1 MTDSQQRALSP
12 EERQATVDR
21 LCAHFARD
29 AMNTT
34 ELERRLDIAYAARTR
49 AELVALEQ
57 DLPALRSERRPAV
70 SVPAPAPDAASDAA
84 DVAADVAA
92 SPAAPSVPVDP
103 SRPVQEND
111 LIVSFWGATE
121 RKGSWVPPRQLTA
134 IAVMGGTDL
143 DFRQATFATGT
154 VSVRLLAL
162 MGGVDIVV
170 PPGVRV
176 EWGGIALMGG
186 VSTPERDTP
195 PAPDAPVIRL
205 TGLVCMGG
213 VDVVERH
220 PGESARDARK
230 RIRKDRKAR
239 RRLASGD

>member
-1 MTDSQQRALSP
+1 MKDSQERALSP

-49 AELVALEQ
+49 AELVALER
-57 DLPALRSERRPAV
+57 DLPALRSETRPAV
-70 SVPAPAPDAASDAA
+70 PEARAAPESP
-84 DVAADVAA
+84 
-92 SPAAPSVPVDP
+92 PAASVPVDP
-103 SRPVQEND
+103 ARPVQEHD
-111 LIVSFWGATE
+111 LIVSIWGATE
-121 RKGSWVPPRQLTA
+121 RKGSWVPPRHLTA
-134 IAVMGGTDL
+134 VTVMGGTDL
-143 DFRQATFATGT
+143 DFRQAAFAAET
-154 VSVRLLAL
+154 VSIRLLAL

-186 VSTPERDTP
+186 VTMPEPVTP
-195 PAPDAPVIRL
+195 PGRDAPVIRL
-205 TGLVCMGG
+205 SGLVCMGG

-220 PGESARDARK
+220 PGESAREARR

>member
-1 MTDSQQRALSP
+1 MTDSERGALSP

-49 AELVALEQ
+49 AELVALER
-57 DLPALRSERRPAV
+57 DLPALRSETRPA
-70 SVPAPAPDAASDAA
+70 VPAPAPAAS
-84 DVAADVAA
+84 VA
-92 SPAAPSVPVDP
+92 VDP
-103 SRPVQEND
+103 ARPVQEND
-111 LIVSFWGATE
+111 LVVSIWGATE

-134 IAVMGGTDL
+134 VTVMGGTDL
-143 DFRQATFATGT
+143 DFRQATFATET
-154 VSVRLLAL
+154 VSIRLLAL

-186 VSTPERDTP
+186 VTMPEPGTA

-205 TGLVCMGG
+205 SGLVCMGG

>member
-1 MTDSQQRALSP
+1 MTDSQEGALSP

-49 AELVALEQ
+49 AELVALER
-57 DLPALRSERRPAV
+57 DLPA
-70 SVPAPAPDAASDAA
+70 VPAPSP
-84 DVAADVAA
+84 VA
-92 SPAAPSVPVDP
+92 SVPVDP
-103 SRPVQEND
+103 AGRVQEND
-111 LIVSFWGATE
+111 LIVSIWGATE
-121 RKGSWVPPRQLTA
+121 RKGSWVPPRHLTA
-134 IAVMGGTDL
+134 ITVMGGTDL
-143 DFRQATFATGT
+143 DFRQAAFATET

-186 VSTPERDTP
+186 VAMPEPVTP

-205 TGLVCMGG
+205 SGLVCMGG

-230 RIRKDRKAR
+230 RIRRDRKAR

>member
-1 MTDSQQRALSP
+1 MTDSQEKALSP

-49 AELVALEQ
+49 AELVALER
-57 DLPALRSERRPAV
+57 DLPALRSEARPAV
-70 SVPAPAPDAASDAA
+70 PEPPPSA
-84 DVAADVAA
+84 
-92 SPAAPSVPVDP
+92 SVPVDP
-103 SRPVQEND
+103 ARPAQEHD
-111 LIVSFWGATE
+111 LIVSVWGATE

-134 IAVMGGTDL
+134 VTVMGGTDL
-143 DFRQATFATGT
+143 DFRQAAFATET

-186 VSTPERDTP
+186 VTMPEPVTPLAR
-195 PAPDAPVIRL
+195 DAPVIRL
-205 TGLVCMGG
+205 SGLVCMGG

-220 PGESARDARK
+220 PGESARDARR

>member
-1 MTDSQQRALSP
+1 MTDSQEKALSP

-49 AELVALEQ
+49 AELVALER
-57 DLPALRSERRPAV
+57 DLPALRSETRPAV
-70 SVPAPAPDAASDAA
+70 PEP
-84 DVAADVAA
+84 
-92 SPAAPSVPVDP
+92 SPAASVPVDP
-103 SRPVQEND
+103 ARPVQEHD
-111 LIVSFWGATE
+111 LIVSIWGATE

-134 IAVMGGTDL
+134 VTVMGGTDL
-143 DFRQATFATGT
+143 DFRQAAFATET

-186 VSTPERDTP
+186 VSMPEPGTP

-205 TGLVCMGG
+205 SGLVCMGG

>member
-1 MTDSQQRALSP
+1 MTDSPEKALSP

-49 AELVALEQ
+49 AELVALER
-57 DLPALRSERRPAV
+57 DLPALRSETRPAV
-70 SVPAPAPDAASDAA
+70 PAP
-84 DVAADVAA
+84 VATA
-92 SPAAPSVPVDP
+92 SVPVDP
-103 SRPVQEND
+103 ARPVQESD
-111 LIVSFWGATE
+111 LIVSIWGATE
-121 RKGSWVPPRQLTA
+121 RKGSWIPPRRLNAVT
-134 IAVMGGTDL
+134 VMGGTDL
-143 DFRQATFATGT
+143 DFRQATFATET

-186 VSTPERDTP
+186 VSTPEPDTP
-195 PAPDAPVIRL
+195 PAPDAPVIRIS
-205 TGLVCMGG
+205 GLVCMGG

-230 RIRKDRKAR
+230 RIKRDRRAR
-239 RRLASGD
+239 RRLASGDE

>member
-1 MTDSQQRALSP
+1 MTDSQERALSP

-49 AELVALEQ
+49 AELVALER
-57 DLPALRSERRPAV
+57 DLPALRSETRPAV
-70 SVPAPAPDAASDAA
+70 PEP
-84 DVAADVAA
+84 
-92 SPAAPSVPVDP
+92 SPAASVPVDP
-103 SRPVQEND
+103 ARPVQEHD
-111 LIVSFWGATE
+111 LIVSIWGATE

-134 IAVMGGTDL
+134 VTVMGGTDL
-143 DFRQATFATGT
+143 DFRQAAFATET

-186 VSTPERDTP
+186 VSMPEPVTP

-205 TGLVCMGG
+205 SGLVCMGG

>member
-1 MTDSQQRALSP
+1 MTDSEMGALSP

-49 AELVALEQ
+49 AELVALER
-57 DLPALRSERRPAV
+57 DLPALRSETRPA
-70 SVPAPAPDAASDAA
+70 VPAPAPTA
-84 DVAADVAA
+84 
-92 SPAAPSVPVDP
+92 SVPVDP
-103 SRPVQEND
+103 ARPVQDND
-111 LIVSFWGATE
+111 LIVSIWGATE

-134 IAVMGGTDL
+134 VTVMGGTDL
-143 DFRQATFATGT
+143 DFRQATFATEA
-154 VSVRLLAL
+154 VSIRLLAL

-186 VSTPERDTP
+186 VTMPEPGTP

-205 TGLVCMGG
+205 SGLVCMGG

-230 RIRKDRKAR
+230 RIRNDRKAR
-239 RRLASGD
+239 RKLASGD

>member
-1 MTDSQQRALSP
+1 MTDSPEKALSP
-12 EERQATVDR
+12 EERQAAVDR

-49 AELVALEQ
+49 AELVALER
-57 DLPALRSERRPAV
+57 DLPALRSETRRAE
-70 SVPAPAPDAASDAA
+70 PAPVTTA
-84 DVAADVAA
+84 
-92 SPAAPSVPVDP
+92 SVPVDP
-103 SRPVQEND
+103 ARPVQESD
-111 LIVSFWGATE
+111 LIVSIWGATE
-121 RKGSWVPPRQLTA
+121 RKGGWIPPRRLNAVT
-134 IAVMGGTDL
+134 VMGGTDL
-143 DFRQATFATGT
+143 DFRQATFATET
-154 VSVRLLAL
+154 VSIRLLTL

-186 VSTPERDTP
+186 VSTPEPGTP
-195 PAPDAPVIRL
+195 PAPDAPVIRIS
-205 TGLVCMGG
+205 GLVCMGG

>member
-1 MTDSQQRALSP
+1 MTDSPGKALSP

-49 AELVALEQ
+49 AELVALER
-57 DLPALRSERRPAV
+57 DLPAVRSETGPAE
-70 SVPAPAPDAASDAA
+70 PT
-84 DVAADVAA
+84 
-92 SPAAPSVPVDP
+92 PAASVPVDA
-103 SRPVQEND
+103 SRPVQESD
-111 LIVSFWGATE
+111 LIVSIWGATE
-121 RKGSWVPPRQLTA
+121 RKGSWIPPRRLSAVT
-134 IAVMGGTDL
+134 VMGGTDL
-143 DFRQATFATGT
+143 DFRQATFATET
-154 VSVRLLAL
+154 VSIRLLAL

-186 VSTPERDTP
+186 VTTPEPATP
-195 PAPDAPVIRL
+195 PAPDAPVIRIS
-205 TGLVCMGG
+205 GLVCMGG

-239 RRLASGD
+239 RRLASGDE

>member
-1 MTDSQQRALSP
+1 MTDSPEKALSP

-49 AELVALEQ
+49 AELVALER
-57 DLPALRSERRPAV
+57 DLPALGRETRPA
-70 SVPAPAPDAASDAA
+70 APAP
-84 DVAADVAA
+84 VATA
-92 SPAAPSVPVDP
+92 SVPVDP
-103 SRPVQEND
+103 ARPVQESD
-111 LIVSFWGATE
+111 LLVSIWGATE
-121 RKGSWVPPRQLTA
+121 RKGSWIPPRRLNAVT
-134 IAVMGGTDL
+134 VMGGTDL
-143 DFRQATFATGT
+143 DFRQATFATET

-186 VSTPERDTP
+186 VSTPEPDTP
-195 PAPDAPVIRL
+195 PAPDAPVIRIS
-205 TGLVCMGG
+205 GLVCMGG

-230 RIRKDRKAR
+230 RIKRDRKAR

>member
-70 SVPAPAPDAASDAA
+70 PVPATTPDAAS
-84 DVAADVAA
+84 VAADVAA

-111 LIVSFWGATE
+111 LIVSIWGATE

>member
-1 MTDSQQRALSP
+1 MRDSQEKALSP

-49 AELVALEQ
+49 AELVALER
-57 DLPALRSERRPAV
+57 DLPALRSETR
-70 SVPAPAPDAASDAA
+70 
-84 DVAADVAA
+84 
-92 SPAAPSVPVDP
+92 PAAPEPRAAPESPPAASVAVDP
-103 SRPVQEND
+103 ARPVQEHD
-111 LIVSFWGATE
+111 LIVSIWGATE

-134 IAVMGGTDL
+134 VAVMGGTDL
-143 DFRQATFATGT
+143 DFRQAAFATET

-186 VSTPERDTP
+186 VTMPEPVTP
-195 PAPDAPVIRL
+195 PAADAPVLRL
-205 TGLVCMGG
+205 SGLVCMGG

>member
-1 MTDSQQRALSP
+1 MTDSPEKALSP

-49 AELVALEQ
+49 AELVALER
-57 DLPALRSERRPAV
+57 DLPALRSETRAAE
-70 SVPAPAPDAASDAA
+70 PAPAATA
-84 DVAADVAA
+84 
-92 SPAAPSVPVDP
+92 SVPVDP
-103 SRPVQEND
+103 SRPVQESD
-111 LIVSFWGATE
+111 LIVSIWGATE
-121 RKGSWVPPRQLTA
+121 RKGSWIPPRRLTA
-134 IAVMGGTDL
+134 VTVMGGTDL
-143 DFRQATFATGT
+143 DFRQATFATET

-186 VSTPERDTP
+186 VSTPEPGTP
-195 PAPDAPVIRL
+195 PAPDAPVIRIS
-205 TGLVCMGG
+205 GLVCMGG

>member
-1 MTDSQQRALSP
+1 MTDSPKRTLSP
-12 EERQATVDR
+12 EERQAAVDR

-57 DLPALRSERRPAV
+57 DLPALRSETSPAA
-70 SVPAPAPDAASDAA
+70 PAPAP
-84 DVAADVAA
+84 
-92 SPAAPSVPVDP
+92 APTASVPVDP
-103 SRPVQEND
+103 ARPVQESD
-111 LIVSFWGATE
+111 LVVSIWGATE
-121 RKGSWVPPRQLTA
+121 RKGSWVPPRQLNAVT
-134 IAVMGGTDL
+134 VMGGTDL
-143 DFRQATFATGT
+143 DFRQATFATET
-154 VSVRLLAL
+154 VSIRVLAL

-186 VSTPERDTP
+186 VSTPERGTP
-195 PAPDAPVIRL
+195 PAPDAPVIRIS
-205 TGLVCMGG
+205 GFVCMGG

-230 RIRKDRKAR
+230 RIKKDRKAR

>member
-1 MTDSQQRALSP
+1 MTDSRTESQQGALSP

-34 ELERRLDIAYAARTR
+34 ELERRLDIAYTARTR
-49 AELVALEQ
+49 AELVALER
-57 DLPALRSERRPAV
+57 DLPALRSETRPAV
-70 SVPAPAPDAASDAA
+70 PEPATTAA
-84 DVAADVAA
+84 
-92 SPAAPSVPVDP
+92 VPVDP
-103 SRPVQEND
+103 ARPVQEHD
-111 LIVSFWGATE
+111 LIVSIWGATE

-134 IAVMGGTDL
+134 VTVMGGTDL
-143 DFRQATFATGT
+143 DFRQAAFAAET
-154 VSVRLLAL
+154 VSIRLLAL

-186 VSTPERDTP
+186 VSMPEPVTP

-205 TGLVCMGG
+205 SGLVCMGG

>member
-1 MTDSQQRALSP
+1 MTDSHDKALSP

-49 AELVALEQ
+49 AELVALER
-57 DLPALRSERRPAV
+57 DLPALRSETRPAP
-70 SVPAPAPDAASDAA
+70 PAP
-84 DVAADVAA
+84 VATA
-92 SPAAPSVPVDP
+92 SVPVDP
-103 SRPVQEND
+103 SRPVQESD
-111 LIVSFWGATE
+111 LIVSIWGATE
-121 RKGSWVPPRQLTA
+121 RKGGWIPPRRLNAVT
-134 IAVMGGTDL
+134 VMGGTDL
-143 DFRQATFATGT
+143 DFRQATFATET
-154 VSVRLLAL
+154 VSIRLLTL

-186 VSTPERDTP
+186 VSTPEPDTP
-195 PAPDAPVIRL
+195 PAPDAPVIRIS
-205 TGLVCMGG
+205 GLVCMGG

>member
-1 MTDSQQRALSP
+1 MTDSQERALSP

-34 ELERRLDIAYAARTR
+34 EFERRLDIAYAARTR
-49 AELVALEQ
+49 AELVALER
-57 DLPALRSERRPAV
+57 DLPALRSETRPAV
-70 SVPAPAPDAASDAA
+70 PEP
-84 DVAADVAA
+84 
-92 SPAAPSVPVDP
+92 SPAASVPVDP
-103 SRPVQEND
+103 ARPVQEHD
-111 LIVSFWGATE
+111 LIVSIWGATE

-134 IAVMGGTDL
+134 VTVMGGTDL
-143 DFRQATFATGT
+143 DFRQAAFATET
-154 VSVRLLAL
+154 VTVRLLAL

-186 VSTPERDTP
+186 VSMPEPVTP

-205 TGLVCMGG
+205 SGLVCMGG

>member
-1 MTDSQQRALSP
+1 MTDSETGALSP

-49 AELVALEQ
+49 AELVALER
-57 DLPALRSERRPAV
+57 DLPALRSETRSAVTAPPPPA
-70 SVPAPAPDAASDAA
+70 
-84 DVAADVAA
+84 
-92 SPAAPSVPVDP
+92 SVPVD
-103 SRPVQEND
+103 SARTVQESD
-111 LIVSFWGATE
+111 LIVSIWGATE

-134 IAVMGGTDL
+134 VTVMGGTDL
-143 DFRQATFATGT
+143 DFRQATFATEA

-176 EWGGIALMGG
+176 EWGGVALMGG
-186 VSTPERDTP
+186 VTMPEPGRP
-195 PAPDAPVIRL
+195 PAPDAPVIRIS
-205 TGLVCMGG
+205 GLVCMGG

-230 RIRKDRKAR
+230 RIRRDRKAR

>member
-1 MTDSQQRALSP
+1 MTDSEMGALSP

-49 AELVALEQ
+49 AELVALER
-57 DLPALRSERRPAV
+57 DLPALRSETRPP
-70 SVPAPAPDAASDAA
+70 VPAPAPAAA
-84 DVAADVAA
+84 
-92 SPAAPSVPVDP
+92 VPVDP
-103 SRPVQEND
+103 ARPVQEND
-111 LIVSFWGATE
+111 LIVSIWGATE

-134 IAVMGGTDL
+134 VTVMGGTDL
-143 DFRQATFATGT
+143 DFRQATFATEA

-186 VSTPERDTP
+186 VTMPEPDTP

-205 TGLVCMGG
+205 SGLVCMGG

-230 RIRKDRKAR
+230 RIRNDRKAR
-239 RRLASGD
+239 RKLASGD

>member
-1 MTDSQQRALSP
+1 MTDSPEKALSP

-49 AELVALEQ
+49 AELVALER
-57 DLPALRSERRPAV
+57 DLPALRSETRPAA
-70 SVPAPAPDAASDAA
+70 PAPAA
-84 DVAADVAA
+84 
-92 SPAAPSVPVDP
+92 SVPVDP
-103 SRPVQEND
+103 ARPVQESD
-111 LIVSFWGATE
+111 LIVSIWGATE
-121 RKGSWVPPRQLTA
+121 RKGSWIPPRRLNAVT
-134 IAVMGGTDL
+134 VMGGTDL
-143 DFRQATFATGT
+143 DFRQATFATET

-186 VSTPERDTP
+186 VSTPEPDTP
-195 PAPDAPVIRL
+195 PGPDAPVIRIS
-205 TGLVCMGG
+205 GLVCMGG

>member
-1 MTDSQQRALSP
+1 MTDSQKRALSP

-29 AMNTT
+29 AMDTT

-57 DLPALRSERRPAV
+57 DLPALRSETCPAEPEPE
-70 SVPAPAPDAASDAA
+70 PAP
-84 DVAADVAA
+84 VA
-92 SPAAPSVPVDP
+92 SVPVDP
-103 SRPVQEND
+103 ARPVQESD
-111 LIVSFWGATE
+111 LIVSIWGATE
-121 RKGSWVPPRQLTA
+121 RKGSWVPPRRLNAVT
-134 IAVMGGTDL
+134 VMGGTDL
-143 DFRQATFATGT
+143 DFRQATFATET
-154 VSVRLLAL
+154 VSIRVLAL

-186 VSTPERDTP
+186 VSTPERGTP
-195 PAPDAPVIRL
+195 PDPDAPVIRIS
-205 TGLVCMGG
+205 GLVCMGG

-230 RIRKDRKAR
+230 RIKKDRKAR
-239 RRLASGD
+239 RRLAAGD

>member
-1 MTDSQQRALSP
+1 MTDSPEKALSP

-29 AMNTT
+29 GMNTT

-49 AELVALEQ
+49 AELVALER
-57 DLPALRSERRPAV
+57 DLPALRSETRPAG
-70 SVPAPAPDAASDAA
+70 PAP
-84 DVAADVAA
+84 VATA
-92 SPAAPSVPVDP
+92 SVPVDP
-103 SRPVQEND
+103 SRPVPESD
-111 LIVSFWGATE
+111 LIVSIWGATE
-121 RKGSWVPPRQLTA
+121 RKGSWIPPRRLNAVT
-134 IAVMGGTDL
+134 VMGGTDL
-143 DFRQATFATGT
+143 DFRQATFATET

-186 VSTPERDTP
+186 VSTPEPDTP
-195 PAPDAPVIRL
+195 PAPDAPVIRIS
-205 TGLVCMGG
+205 GLVCMGG

-230 RIRKDRKAR
+230 RIKRDRRAR

>member
-1 MTDSQQRALSP
+1 MTDSPEKALSP

-49 AELVALEQ
+49 AELVALDR
-57 DLPALRSERRPAV
+57 DLPALRGETRPAE
-70 SVPAPAPDAASDAA
+70 PAP
-84 DVAADVAA
+84 VATA
-92 SPAAPSVPVDP
+92 SVPVDRA
-103 SRPVQEND
+103 RPVQESD
-111 LIVSFWGATE
+111 LIVSIWGATE
-121 RKGSWVPPRQLTA
+121 RKGRWIPPRRLSAVT
-134 IAVMGGTDL
+134 VMGGTDL
-143 DFRQATFATGT
+143 DFRQATFATET

-176 EWGGIALMGG
+176 EWSGIALMGG
-186 VSTPERDTP
+186 VSTPEPGTP
-195 PAPDAPVIRL
+195 PAPDAPVIRIS
-205 TGLVCMGG
+205 GLVCMGG

>member
-1 MTDSQQRALSP
+1 MTDSPEKALSP

-49 AELVALEQ
+49 AELVALER
-57 DLPALRSERRPAV
+57 DLPALRSETRRA
-70 SVPAPAPDAASDAA
+70 APAP
-84 DVAADVAA
+84 VATA
-92 SPAAPSVPVDP
+92 SVPVDP
-103 SRPVQEND
+103 ARPVQESD
-111 LIVSFWGATE
+111 LIVSIWGATE
-121 RKGSWVPPRQLTA
+121 RKGGWIPPRRLNAVT
-134 IAVMGGTDL
+134 VMGGTDL
-143 DFRQATFATGT
+143 DFRQATFATET
-154 VSVRLLAL
+154 VSIRLLTL

-186 VSTPERDTP
+186 VSTPEPDTP
-195 PAPDAPVIRL
+195 PAADAPVIRIS
-205 TGLVCMGG
+205 GLVCMGG

>member
-1 MTDSQQRALSP
+1 MTDSPEMALSP

-49 AELVALEQ
+49 AELVALER
-57 DLPALRSERRPAV
+57 DLPAVRSETRPAE
-70 SVPAPAPDAASDAA
+70 PAPAA
-84 DVAADVAA
+84 
-92 SPAAPSVPVDP
+92 SVPVDP
-103 SRPVQEND
+103 SRPVQESD
-111 LIVSFWGATE
+111 LIVSIWGATE
-121 RKGSWVPPRQLTA
+121 RKGSWIPPRRLRAVT
-134 IAVMGGTDL
+134 VMGGTDL
-143 DFRQATFATGT
+143 DFRQATFATDT

-186 VSTPERDTP
+186 VTTPEPATP
-195 PAPDAPVIRL
+195 PAPDAPVIRIS
-205 TGLVCMGG
+205 GLVCMGG

-230 RIRKDRKAR
+230 RIGKDRKAR

>member
-1 MTDSQQRALSP
+1 MKDSQERALSP

-49 AELVALEQ
+49 AELIALER
-57 DLPALRSERRPAV
+57 DLPGLPSETRPAV
-70 SVPAPAPDAASDAA
+70 PEP
-84 DVAADVAA
+84 
-92 SPAAPSVPVDP
+92 SPSASVPVDP
-103 SRPVQEND
+103 ARPVQDHD
-111 LIVSFWGATE
+111 LIVSIWGATE

-134 IAVMGGTDL
+134 VTVMGGTDL
-143 DFRQATFATGT
+143 DFRQAAFATET
-154 VSVRLLAL
+154 VSIRLLAL

-186 VSTPERDTP
+186 VSTPEPDTP
-195 PAPDAPVIRL
+195 PAPDAPVIRIS
-205 TGLVCMGG
+205 GLVCMGG

-220 PGESARDARK
+220 PGESARDARRRIK
-230 RIRKDRKAR
+230 RDRRAR

>member
-1 MTDSQQRALSP
+1 MTDSPEKALSP

-49 AELVALEQ
+49 AELVALER
-57 DLPALRSERRPAV
+57 DLPALGRETRPV
-70 SVPAPAPDAASDAA
+70 APAP
-84 DVAADVAA
+84 VATA
-92 SPAAPSVPVDP
+92 SVPVDP
-103 SRPVQEND
+103 ARPVQESD
-111 LIVSFWGATE
+111 LLVSIWGATE
-121 RKGSWVPPRQLTA
+121 RKGSWIPPRRLNAVT
-134 IAVMGGTDL
+134 VMGGTDL
-143 DFRQATFATGT
+143 DFRQATFATET

-186 VSTPERDTP
+186 VSTPEPDTP
-195 PAPDAPVIRL
+195 PAPDAPVIRIS
-205 TGLVCMGG
+205 GLVCMGG

-230 RIRKDRKAR
+230 RIKRDRKAR

>member
-1 MTDSQQRALSP
+1 MTESQRGALSP

-21 LCAHFARD
+21 LCAHFACD

-49 AELVALEQ
+49 AELVALER
-57 DLPALRSERRPAV
+57 DLPALRSETRPAADAPSGTVTAPSPAV
-70 SVPAPAPDAASDAA
+70 SVP
-84 DVAADVAA
+84 
-92 SPAAPSVPVDP
+92 VDP
-103 SRPVQEND
+103 ARPVQEHD
-111 LIVSFWGATE
+111 LIVSIWGATE

-134 IAVMGGTDL
+134 VTVMGGTDL
-143 DFRQATFATGT
+143 DFRQAAIATET

-186 VSTPERDTP
+186 VAMPEPTKP

-205 TGLVCMGG
+205 SGLVCMGG

-220 PGESARDARK
+220 PGESAREARK
-230 RIRKDRKAR
+230 RIRRNRKAR

>member
-1 MTDSQQRALSP
+1 MTDSEMGALSP

-29 AMNTT
+29 AMDTT

-49 AELVALEQ
+49 AELVALER
-57 DLPALRSERRPAV
+57 DLPALGSETRPSV
-70 SVPAPAPDAASDAA
+70 SVTAPPTTA
-84 DVAADVAA
+84 
-92 SPAAPSVPVDP
+92 SVPVDP
-103 SRPVQEND
+103 SRRAQESD
-111 LIVSFWGATE
+111 LIVSIWGATE
-121 RKGSWVPPRQLTA
+121 RKGSWVPPRQLNAVT
-134 IAVMGGTDL
+134 VMGGTDL
-143 DFRQATFATGT
+143 DFRQATFATEA
-154 VSVRLLAL
+154 VSIRLLAL

-186 VSTPERDTP
+186 VSMPEPGTP
-195 PAPDAPVIRL
+195 PAPDAPVIRIS
-205 TGLVCMGG
+205 GLVCMGG

-230 RIRKDRKAR
+230 RIRNDRKAR
-239 RRLASGD
+239 RKLASGD

>member
-1 MTDSQQRALSP
+1 MTDSQEKALSP

-29 AMNTT
+29 AMNAT

-57 DLPALRSERRPAV
+57 DLPALRSETRPAV
-70 SVPAPAPDAASDAA
+70 AEPVSAA
-84 DVAADVAA
+84 
-92 SPAAPSVPVDP
+92 SVPVDP
-103 SRPVQEND
+103 ARSVQEHD
-111 LIVSFWGATE
+111 LIVSIWGATE

-134 IAVMGGTDL
+134 VTVMGGTDL
-143 DFRQATFATGT
+143 DFRQAAFATET
-154 VSVRLLAL
+154 VSIRLLAL

-186 VSTPERDTP
+186 VTMPDPGTP
-195 PAPDAPVIRL
+195 PARDAPVIRL
-205 TGLVCMGG
+205 SGLVCMGG

>member
-1 MTDSQQRALSP
+1 MTDSPKKALSP

-49 AELVALEQ
+49 AELVALER
-57 DLPALRSERRPAV
+57 DLPALRRETRPA
-70 SVPAPAPDAASDAA
+70 A
-84 DVAADVAA
+84 
-92 SPAAPSVPVDP
+92 AAPVATASVPVDP
-103 SRPVQEND
+103 SRPVQESD
-111 LIVSFWGATE
+111 LIVSIWGATE
-121 RKGSWVPPRQLTA
+121 RKGSWVPPRRLNAVT
-134 IAVMGGTDL
+134 VMGGTDL
-143 DFRQATFATGT
+143 DFRQATFATET

-186 VSTPERDTP
+186 VSTPEPDTP
-195 PAPDAPVIRL
+195 PAPDAPVIRIS
-205 TGLVCMGG
+205 GLVCMGG

-230 RIRKDRKAR
+230 RIKRDRKAR
-239 RRLASGD
+239 RRLPSGD

>member
-1 MTDSQQRALSP
+1 MTDSPEKALSP

-49 AELVALEQ
+49 AELVALER
-57 DLPALRSERRPAV
+57 DLPALRSETRPAG
-70 SVPAPAPDAASDAA
+70 PAP
-84 DVAADVAA
+84 VATA
-92 SPAAPSVPVDP
+92 SVPVDP
-103 SRPVQEND
+103 ARPVQESD
-111 LIVSFWGATE
+111 LIVSIWGGTE
-121 RKGSWVPPRQLTA
+121 RKGGWIPPRRLSAVT
-134 IAVMGGTDL
+134 VMGGTEL
-143 DFRQATFATGT
+143 DFRQATFATET
-154 VSVRLLAL
+154 VSVRLLTL

-186 VSTPERDTP
+186 VSTPEPGTP
-195 PAPDAPVIRL
+195 PAPDAPVIRIS
-205 TGLVCMGG
+205 GLVCMGG

-230 RIRKDRKAR
+230 RIKMDRKAR

>member
-1 MTDSQQRALSP
+1 MTGSRTESQQGALSP

-49 AELVALEQ
+49 AELVALER
-57 DLPALRSERRPAV
+57 DLPALRSETRPAV
-70 SVPAPAPDAASDAA
+70 PEPSPTAA
-84 DVAADVAA
+84 
-92 SPAAPSVPVDP
+92 VPVDP
-103 SRPVQEND
+103 ARPVQEHD
-111 LIVSFWGATE
+111 LIVSVWGATE

-134 IAVMGGTDL
+134 VTVMGGTDL
-143 DFRQATFATGT
+143 DFRQAAFAAET
-154 VSVRLLAL
+154 VSIRLLAL

-186 VSTPERDTP
+186 VSMPEPATP

-205 TGLVCMGG
+205 SGLVCMGG

>member
-29 AMNTT
+29 AMNAT

-57 DLPALRSERRPAV
+57 DLPALRSETRPAV
-70 SVPAPAPDAASDAA
+70 PEP
-84 DVAADVAA
+84 
-92 SPAAPSVPVDP
+92 SPAASVPVDP
-103 SRPVQEND
+103 ARSVQEHD
-111 LIVSFWGATE
+111 LIVSIWGATE

-134 IAVMGGTDL
+134 VTVMGGTDL
-143 DFRQATFATGT
+143 DFRQAAFATET
-154 VSVRLLAL
+154 VSIRLLAL

-186 VSTPERDTP
+186 VTMPEPAMP
-195 PAPDAPVIRL
+195 PARDAPVIRL
-205 TGLVCMGG
+205 SGLVCMGG

>member
-1 MTDSQQRALSP
+1 MKDSQERALSP

-49 AELVALEQ
+49 AELIALER
-57 DLPALRSERRPAV
+57 DLPGLPSETRPAV
-70 SVPAPAPDAASDAA
+70 PEP
-84 DVAADVAA
+84 
-92 SPAAPSVPVDP
+92 SPSASVPVDP
-103 SRPVQEND
+103 ARPVQDHD
-111 LIVSFWGATE
+111 LIVSIWGATE

-134 IAVMGGTDL
+134 VTVMGGTDL
-143 DFRQATFATGT
+143 DFRQAAFATET
-154 VSVRLLAL
+154 VSIRLLAL

-186 VSTPERDTP
+186 VTMPEPVTP
-195 PAPDAPVIRL
+195 PAPDAPVVRL
-205 TGLVCMGG
+205 SGLVCMGG